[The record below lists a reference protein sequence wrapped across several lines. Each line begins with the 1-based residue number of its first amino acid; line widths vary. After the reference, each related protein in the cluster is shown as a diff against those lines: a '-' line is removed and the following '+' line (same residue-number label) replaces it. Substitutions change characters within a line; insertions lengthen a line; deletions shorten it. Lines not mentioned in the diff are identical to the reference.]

1 MPHELLSLCA
11 CLLILIGLFIS
22 RAMMSIGMM
31 TLVGNAL
38 LNVNLFHNFKSF
50 FSKPHLYLLSG
61 YVLLLGCSFLWS
73 QDIQFFNERI
83 LIALPFLLLPFA
95 FHSMKPFSK
104 RWFDAL
110 LLLFIALCFLGMT
123 WSLYHYIQHKEAFD
137 AGYGFSQVIPTPF
150 KNDHIRFSLAVVL
163 AICCSVQLIA
173 TTNLKLLK
181 AVLTIFAL
189 FAIVYLH
196 ILSAKTGIVAF
207 YLVALLFIGKLIRQ
221 KSTRKKGLLI
231 VPFLFALPIIMY
243 VGSATFRNKIAY
255 VNYSISQIQNANK
268 EANISDEGRLI
279 SYSYALDCI
288 KAHPWVGIGLGDI
301 RQEMKTHYQQD
312 FDNASVTVL
321 LPHNQF
327 LMLGMAIGLPGILY
341 LLIMQLSLFRY
352 VYRRDFLSLL
362 FLSIMFLAMMVE
374 PLYETQYGTCMFLFF
389 LLLLLQQRTIT
400 E

>member
-1 MPHELLSLCA
+1 M
-11 CLLILIGLFIS
+11 
-22 RAMMSIGMM
+22 
-31 TLVGNAL
+31 
-38 LNVNLFHNFKSF
+38 
-50 FSKPHLYLLSG
+50 
-61 YVLLLGCSFLWS
+61 
-73 QDIQFFNERI
+73 
-83 LIALPFLLLPFA
+83 
-95 FHSMKPFSK
+95 
-104 RWFDAL
+104 
-110 LLLFIALCFLGMT
+110 
-123 WSLYHYIQHKEAFD
+123 
-137 AGYGFSQVIPTPF
+137 
-150 KNDHIRFSLAVVL
+150 
-163 AICCSVQLIA
+163 
-173 TTNLKLLK
+173 
-181 AVLTIFAL
+181 
-189 FAIVYLH
+189 
-196 ILSAKTGIVAF
+196 
-207 YLVALLFIGKLIRQ
+207 GKLIRQ

-288 KAHPWVGIGLGDI
+288 KAHPWVGVGLGDI

-362 FLSIMFLAMMVE
+362 FLGIMFLAMMVE
-374 PLYETQYGTCMFLFF
+374 PLYETQYGTCLFLFF
-389 LLLLLQQRTIT
+389 LLLLLQQSTMT